1 MGPPQQYEVV
11 QPPVMPVTPVNVEAL
26 MTLQGLINRNAH
38 ALDDERSKWR
48 LQWYAEKL
56 AGAAKISFADRAL
69 QQDQVRF
76 LFRVNKEAK
85 VRRSTKFL
93 ILGKAKVMSYEDL
106 EVAGAKR
113 AAKEKAKATAGT
125 GKAGRKLQNAAPEAE
140 EATAD
145 KKQRRPK
152 RKSLAPEA
160 GSLETRSTPVVRMSE
175 TSEPAR
181 APVGRLSEAPELARA
196 TVARM
201 I

>member
-106 EVAGAKR
+106 EVARAKR